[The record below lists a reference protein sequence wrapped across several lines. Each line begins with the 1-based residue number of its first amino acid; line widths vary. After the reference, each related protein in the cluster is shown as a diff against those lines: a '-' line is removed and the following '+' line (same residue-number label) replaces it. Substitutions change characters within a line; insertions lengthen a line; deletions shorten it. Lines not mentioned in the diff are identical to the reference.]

1 MEGEK
6 GCRIGQCLEE
16 DRIIKEENIMSLF
29 PRHMYA
35 VPEETE
41 RVARAIFPKGNLYM
55 QWYDTFGMLYET
67 WMASYFA
74 DV

>member
-6 GCRIGQCLEE
+6 GCRIGQCLGENLLT
-16 DRIIKEENIMSLF
+16 KEGNIMSLF
-29 PRHMYA
+29 ARHLYA

-55 QWYDTFGMLYET
+55 QWYDTFGVLPDKRGT
-67 WMASYFA
+67 
-74 DV
+74 